1 MIQEKDTG
9 SLQQELMQTAN
20 LQEFLSE
27 NTENFS
33 SGSLPDMLGRLVD
46 EYGMSKAEIA
56 RRASMSEIYL
66 HQIFAGRRN
75 PSRSRIICLCFGLGA
90 TIAQA
95 QELLKLGGLAQ
106 LYPKNRRDAII
117 LFGLSHGMTLSEVN
131 DRLFQED
138 EETLY

>member
-46 EYGMSKAEIA
+46 ECGMCKAEIA

-117 LFGLSHGMTLSEVN
+117 LFGLSHEMTLSEVN

>member
-46 EYGMSKAEIA
+46 ECGMSKAEIA